1 MADDQDKLAQE
12 WADALLDG
20 DDAGDAGDAAAGLDA
35 DDPLGGLENVTD
47 PSEAGSADVGG
58 DDEALADEWAAA
70 LAETEQDE
78 VKHEKEQAFLST
90 QTHDYDFKDMG
101 PDAKAGSASGKRDL
115 DFILDIP
122 LEVSAE
128 LGRTKLL
135 INELLQLGQGSVVE
149 LNKLAG
155 EPLEIYVNGKL
166 VARGEAVVIN
176 EKFGIRL
183 TDIISPIERVNSL
196 DSTVAANATGAMA
209 LPVVDTGTTISR
221 HWAISACCSAS
232 FSGLLPAASAWRAG
246 DGYSGRTG
254 RTATHGAAHARAAS
268 ERCGCA
274 SSGKGS
280 AARCDGRTC
289 HTAGQGR
296 CGRKYCRTGRKE
308 EFCIVSQEEYWR

>member
-1 MADDQDKLAQE
+1 MSDDQDKLAQE

-20 DDAGDAGDAAAGLDA
+20 DGDDAADAGGGLDS

-47 PSEAGSADVGG
+47 PSEAGSADVGQ

-70 LAETEQDE
+70 LADTEQDE
-78 VKHEKEQAFLST
+78 IKHEKEQEFLST
-90 QTHDYDFKDMG
+90 QTHDYDLPDMG
-101 PDAKAGSASGKRDL
+101 ADAKAGSGSGKRDL

-183 TDIISPIERVNSL
+183 TDIISPIERVKQL
-196 DSTVAANATGAMA
+196 G
-209 LPVVDTGTTISR
+209 
-221 HWAISACCSAS
+221 
-232 FSGLLPAASAWRAG
+232 
-246 DGYSGRTG
+246 
-254 RTATHGAAHARAAS
+254 
-268 ERCGCA
+268 
-274 SSGKGS
+274 
-280 AARCDGRTC
+280 
-289 HTAGQGR
+289 
-296 CGRKYCRTGRKE
+296 
-308 EFCIVSQEEYWR
+308 